1 MALFAPKYVCRIFVH
16 VRLDIRRPNLSRA
29 KSAQLFKDAQTL
41 IPGGVNSPARAWRSV
56 GGDPIFFKKASGSR
70 VWDADDNELID
81 YVCSWGP
88 MILGHTNPI
97 VIEAAID
104 SARMGTS
111 FGAPTELEVEMARRV
126 VDAVPSI
133 EVVRFVSSGTEA
145 TMSALRLARAKTGR
159 NKILKFDGGYHGHED
174 ALLVAAGSGLA
185 NQGIASSAGV
195 HPDYAAAT
203 LVADYNNIESVRVL
217 LEANK
222 GEVAALIVEPIAGN
236 MGVVTPEPGF
246 LEGLRDLTTEHG
258 VLLIFDEVISG
269 FRVAFGGAQS
279 VYGVTPDIT
288 CLGKIVGGGFPVGA
302 YGASAE
308 IMSIVAPLGPM
319 YQAGT
324 LSGNPVAMAAGI
336 ATLDE
341 LAKPGVYEGL
351 QANTDKLADGVI
363 DVFRKSG
370 VPAVVNRACGL
381 MTVFFTSNSVTDMT
395 SASDTDREA
404 FGMFFH
410 GMVDNGVYLPPSQFE
425 AWFMSIA
432 HTDADIAQTLEAVAN
447 SLPS

>member
-1 MALFAPKYVCRIFVH
+1 M
-16 VRLDIRRPNLSRA
+16 SRV
-29 KSAQLFKDAQTL
+29 KSVQLFSDAKTL
-41 IPGGVNSPARAWRSV
+41 IPGGVNSPARAWGSV
-56 GGDPIFFKKASGSR
+56 GGDPLFFKKASGSR
-70 VWDADDNELID
+70 IWDVDDNELID

-88 MILGHTNPI
+88 MILGHAHPA
-97 VIEAAID
+97 VIDAAID
-104 SARMGTS
+104 AARSGTS

-126 VDAVPSI
+126 VAAVPSI

-159 NKILKFDGGYHGHED
+159 DKILKFNGGYHGHED
-174 ALLVAAGSGLA
+174 ALLVEAGSGLA

-195 HPDYAAAT
+195 HAGYAAST
-203 LVADYNNIESVRVL
+203 LVANYNDLDSVREL
-217 LEANK
+217 LEANS
-222 GEVAALIVEPIAGN
+222 GEVATVIVEPIAGN
-236 MGVVTPEPGF
+236 MGVVTPAPGF

-258 VLLIFDEVISG
+258 ALLIFDEVISG
-269 FRVAFGGAQS
+269 FRVALGGAQS

-308 IMSIVAPLGPM
+308 IMSEVAPLGPM

-336 ATLDE
+336 ATIDE
-341 LAKPGVYEGL
+341 LSKSGVYEGL
-351 QANTDKLADGVI
+351 QAKTDKLADGVL
-363 DVFRKSG
+363 DVFRKAG
-370 VPAVVNRACGL
+370 VPAVINRACGL
-381 MTVFFTSNSVTDMT
+381 MTVFFTNNEVTDMD
-395 SASDTDREA
+395 SASATDREA
-404 FGMFFH
+404 FGAFFH

-425 AWFMSIA
+425 SWFVSTA
-432 HTDADIAQTLEAVAN
+432 HTDADIDLTLARVAK

>member
-1 MALFAPKYVCRIFVH
+1 M
-16 VRLDIRRPNLSRA
+16 SRA
-29 KSAQLFKDAQTL
+29 KSAKLFSDAKTL
-41 IPGGVNSPARAWRSV
+41 IPGGVNSPARAWGSV
-56 GGDPIFFKKASGSR
+56 GGDPIFFKRALGSR

-88 MILGHTNPI
+88 MILGHANPT
-97 VIEAAID
+97 VID
-104 SARMGTS
+104 SAVDAARLGTS

-159 NKILKFDGGYHGHED
+159 NKILKFNGGYHGHED
-174 ALLVAAGSGLA
+174 ALLVEAGSGLA

-203 LVADYNNIESVRVL
+203 LVADFNDVESVRAL
-217 LEANK
+217 FEANK
-222 GEVAALIVEPIAGN
+222 GEVAAVIVEPIGGN
-236 MGVVTPEPGF
+236 MGVVPPVAGF

-258 VLLIFDEVISG
+258 SLLIFDEVITG
-269 FRVAFGGAQS
+269 FRVALGGAQS

-308 IMSIVAPLGPM
+308 IMSEVSPLGPM

-341 LAKPGVYEGL
+341 LTKPGVYERL
-351 QANTDKLADGVI
+351 QAKTDRLADGVLG
-363 DVFRKSG
+363 VFGKAG

-381 MTVFFTSNSVTDMT
+381 MTVFFTGNEVTDMG
-395 SASDTDREA
+395 SASATDREA
-404 FGMFFH
+404 FGAFFH
-410 GMVDNGVYLPPSQFE
+410 GMIDNGVYLPPSQFE
-425 AWFMSIA
+425 AWFVSTA
-432 HTDADIAQTLEAVAN
+432 HSDADIAETLERVAK

>member
-1 MALFAPKYVCRIFVH
+1 M
-16 VRLDIRRPNLSRA
+16 SRA
-29 KSAQLFKDAQTL
+29 KSSQLFSEAKAL
-41 IPGGVNSPARAWRSV
+41 IPGGVNSPARAWGSV

-88 MILGHTNPI
+88 MILGHAHPA
-97 VIEAAID
+97 VIDAAVD
-104 SARMGTS
+104 AARSGTS

-159 NKILKFDGGYHGHED
+159 NKILKFSGGYHGHED
-174 ALLVAAGSGLA
+174 ALLVEAGSGLA

-203 LVADYNNIESVRVL
+203 LVADYNDIDSVRAL
-217 LEANK
+217 LEANE
-222 GEVAALIVEPIAGN
+222 GGVAAVIVEPIAGN
-236 MGVVTPEPGF
+236 MGVVTPAAGF
-246 LEGLRDLTTEHG
+246 LEGLRELATEHG
-258 VLLIFDEVISG
+258 SLLIFDEVISG

-308 IMSIVAPLGPM
+308 IMSEVAPLGPM

-351 QANTDKLADGVI
+351 QAKTDTLADGVLG
-363 DVFRKSG
+363 VFEETGIS
-370 VPAVVNRACGL
+370 ATINRACGL
-381 MTVFFTSNSVTDMT
+381 MTVFFTGNDVTDMA
-395 SASDTDREA
+395 SASATDREA
-404 FGMFFH
+404 FGAFFH

-425 AWFMSIA
+425 AWFVSTA
-432 HTDADIAQTLEAVAN
+432 HSDADITQTVDAVAR

>member
-1 MALFAPKYVCRIFVH
+1 M
-16 VRLDIRRPNLSRA
+16 SRA
-29 KSAQLFKDAQTL
+29 KSAQLISEAKAL
-41 IPGGVNSPARAWRSV
+41 IPGGVNSPARAWGSV
-56 GGDPIFFKKASGSR
+56 GGDPLFFKRASGSR
-70 VWDADDNELID
+70 IWDVDDNELID

-88 MILGHTNPI
+88 MILGHAHPA
-97 VIEAAID
+97 VIDAAID
-104 SARMGTS
+104 AARLGTS

-126 VDAVPSI
+126 VDAVSSI

-159 NKILKFDGGYHGHED
+159 DKILKFNGGYHGHED
-174 ALLVAAGSGLA
+174 ALLVEAGSGLA
-185 NQGIASSAGV
+185 NQSIASSAGV

-203 LVADYNNIESVRVL
+203 LVADYNNVDSVRAL

-222 GEVAALIVEPIAGN
+222 GEVAAVIVEPIGGN
-236 MGVVTPEPGF
+236 MGVVTPAAGF

-269 FRVAFGGAQS
+269 FRVALGGAQS
-279 VYGVTPDIT
+279 AYGVTPDIT

-308 IMSIVAPLGPM
+308 IMSEVAPLGPM

-336 ATLDE
+336 ATIDE
-341 LAKPGVYEGL
+341 LSKPGVYEGL
-351 QANTDKLADGVI
+351 QAKTDKLADGVL
-363 DVFRKSG
+363 DVFRKAG
-370 VPAVVNRACGL
+370 VPAVINRACGL
-381 MTVFFTSNSVTDMT
+381 MTVFFTNNEVTDMD
-395 SASDTDREA
+395 SASATDREA
-404 FGMFFH
+404 FGAFFH

-425 AWFMSIA
+425 SWFVSTA
-432 HTDADIAQTLEAVAN
+432 HTDADIDLTLARVAK

>member
-1 MALFAPKYVCRIFVH
+1 M
-16 VRLDIRRPNLSRA
+16 SRA
-29 KSAQLFKDAQTL
+29 KSAQLFSDAKAL
-41 IPGGVNSPARAWRSV
+41 IPGGVNSPARAWGSV
-56 GGDPIFFKKASGSR
+56 GGDPIFFKKASGSC

-81 YVCSWGP
+81 YVCSWGA
-88 MILGHTNPI
+88 MILGHAHPA
-97 VIEAAID
+97 VIDAAVD
-104 SARMGTS
+104 AARLGTS

-133 EVVRFVSSGTEA
+133 EIVRFVSSGTEA

-203 LVADYNNIESVRVL
+203 LVAVYNDVDSVRLL

-222 GEVAALIVEPIAGN
+222 GEVAAVIVEPIAGN
-236 MGVVTPEPGF
+236 MGVVTPAPGF
-246 LEGLRDLTTEHG
+246 LEGLRELTTEHG

-269 FRVAFGGAQS
+269 FRVALGGAQS

-341 LAKPGVYEGL
+341 LSKPGVYEGL
-351 QANTDKLADGVI
+351 QAKTDRLADGVSG
-363 DVFRKSG
+363 VFEKAG
-370 VPAVVNRACGL
+370 VPALINRACGL
-381 MTVFFTSNSVTDMT
+381 MTVFFTNNPVTNMD
-395 SASDTDREA
+395 SASATDREA
-404 FGMFFH
+404 FGAFFH

-425 AWFMSIA
+425 AWFVSTA
-432 HTDADIAQTLEAVAN
+432 HSDADIELTLERVAK